1 MKFTGRIKD
10 IGRTLSGA
18 LTITLES
25 QGGGQRG
32 SRGTGTVG
40 QAGRGDQEASGAAE
54 PGRKCL
60 LLETGVGAGGGTA
73 GEQALFT

>member
-25 QGGGQRG
+25 QGGGQ
-32 SRGTGTVG
+32 
-40 QAGRGDQEASGAAE
+40 
-54 PGRKCL
+54 
-60 LLETGVGAGGGTA
+60 
-73 GEQALFT
+73 